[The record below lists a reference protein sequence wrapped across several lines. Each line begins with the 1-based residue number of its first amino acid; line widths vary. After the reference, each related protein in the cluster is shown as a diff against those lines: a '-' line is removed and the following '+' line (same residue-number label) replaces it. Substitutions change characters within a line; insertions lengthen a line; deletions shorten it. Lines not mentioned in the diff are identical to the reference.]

1 MERKANFVS
10 VKPDARL
17 CVTPNH
23 PATCEVQQCQRRMRD
38 GCSRISRGGPPVAS
52 RPCSGSRV
60 CSRRHARPI
69 CKSSAKAPQRRIP
82 PSQTNKRVPFFF
94 WILGP
99 LSVVTFR
106 PEPCD
111 FVTLDF
117 VGGGPQCC
125 CCAGASC
132 LCSPRLGLQMA
143 ASAILVPV
151 TGLFAHS
158 TVPSDHI
165 HHHVRGI
172 LILVVDLLLSLHA
185 SSTLGP
191 SLCAK
196 IKPTLLLVRRWKVA
210 LVPLAPLPVA
220 AAGSHYADFCRLQT
234 TPL

>member
-1 MERKANFVS
+1 MAAAEFRGEVPRSPAGRAAAAECVHDVTRGRSANRRPKHLNGEF
-10 VKPDARL
+10 
-17 CVTPNH
+17 H
-23 PATCEVQQCQRRMRD
+23 PAKLTN
-38 GCSRISRGGPPVAS
+38 AS
-52 RPCSGSRV
+52 L
-60 CSRRHARPI
+60 
-69 CKSSAKAPQRRIP
+69 
-82 PSQTNKRVPFFF
+82 FF

-210 LVPLAPLPVA
+210 LVPPAPLPVA